1 MKAPL
6 LRPTFTVPLDVPRQ
20 VAVNEIRGRLAARW
34 DLAGRWRGKG
44 RWFDLFVP
52 EAERRLWSPYLS
64 VRLDEEGR
72 DRCSAFGRFAPHPEV
87 WTFFLFLYFLVAFL
101 VLFGGTFGYVQWAS
115 NEPAWALWMVWIGLP
130 VMLLIHA
137 ASFVGSRLG
146 QAQMRELREVLD
158 GGFDGLEQI
167 EPTSD

>member
-6 LRPTFTVPLDVPRQ
+6 LRPTFRTALDCPRPD
-20 VAVNEIRGRLAARW
+20 AVEEIRGRLVARD

-64 VRLDEEGR
+64 VRLDEEGG
-72 DRCSAFGRFAPHPEV
+72 RCSAFARFAPHPEV
-87 WTFFLFLYFLVAFL
+87 WTFFMFLYFLVAFL
-101 VLFGGTFGYVQWAS
+101 VLFGATFGYVQWAS
-115 NEPAWALWMVWIGLP
+115 DEPAWALWSVWIGVPL
-130 VMLLIHA
+130 MLLIHV

-146 QAQMRELREVLD
+146 QPQMRALKTVLEEVLD
-158 GGFDGLEQI
+158 GLEADA
-167 EPTSD
+167 PAD